1 MAATI
6 VESNRGVFISL
17 AKNSDVVLGLLVL
30 GIVAVMII
38 MIIPVPSIIMD
49 VLLTFSLTLSIV
61 IILISMYILKPL
73 EFSVFPS
80 VLLVATL
87 ARLATNVASTR
98 LILIKGHE
106 GPDAAGK
113 VIMAFGNFVIGSNYA
128 VGLII
133 FSILVVINFVVITK
147 GAGRIAEVAARF
159 TLDAMPGKQMSIDAD
174 LNAGLIDEAE
184 ARRRRAQISQEAE
197 FYGAMDGASKFV
209 RGDAVAGII
218 ITLINIVGGLIIGV
232 LQHGMDI
239 KTALHNFTLLTVGD
253 GLVGQIPALIVSTS
267 AGIIVTRAA
276 SESNLG
282 TEVSKQIFAHPK
294 AIGVSAAVIFF
305 FGLIP
310 GLPHIP
316 FLIFAI
322 ITGLIAWV
330 SYNLKNTMGEEL
342 GWTAG
347 AIPDRERKASDEEK
361 GTPQREE
368 PDYVPPLDILEL
380 NLGYSLIPLVDSEQK
395 GDLVER
401 IKSVRQ
407 QFASEMGIMIP
418 SVHIRDSLQLEP
430 NRYSILIKGTEV
442 ANGELMMDR
451 HLALNPTGIE
461 KGIQGI
467 ATREP
472 SFGLPA
478 LWILTQD
485 KERAEL
491 SGYTVVDPSTV
502 IATHLT
508 EIIRTYSYELIGRQ
522 EIQSMLNN
530 FAKRY
535 PKVVEELVPGLLPLG
550 IVVKVLQNLLKERVP
565 VRDLLTILEA
575 LADYAPSTKD
585 PEILT
590 EYVRANLART
600 ITKQYQAQNNLPV
613 ITLEP
618 SLEEKI
624 SSAVRQVP
632 QGMHISL
639 EPRMAHGIINRLR
652 SVMENANK
660 KGIYPVLL
668 TSPAIRSPLRRFIE
682 RFIPNIVILSSN
694 EISSMVNVQPIDI
707 VRYSDA
713 DQKV

>member
-6 VESNRGVFISL
+6 IESNRGVFISL
-17 AKNSDVVLGLLVL
+17 ARNSDVVLGLLVL
-30 GIVAVMII
+30 GIVAV

-80 VLLVATL
+80 VLLIATL
-87 ARLATNVASTR
+87 ARLAINVASTR

-113 VIMAFGNFVIGSNYA
+113 VIMAFGNFVIGGNYA
-128 VGLII
+128 VGLVI

-239 KTALHNFTLLTVGD
+239 KTALYNFTLLTVGD

-282 TEVSKQIFAHPK
+282 AEVSKQIFAHPK
-294 AIGVSAAVIFF
+294 AIGISAAVIFF

-330 SYNLKNTMGEEL
+330 SYNLKNSMGEEL

-347 AIPDRERKASDEEK
+347 AIPDRERKTSDEEK

-401 IKSVRQ
+401 IKSVRH

-535 PKVVEELVPGLLPLG
+535 PKVVEELVPGLIPLG

>member
-30 GIVAVMII
+30 GIVAV

>member
-6 VESNRGVFISL
+6 IESNRGVFISL
-17 AKNSDVVLGLLVL
+17 ARNSDVVLGLLVL
-30 GIVAVMII
+30 GIVAV

>member
-6 VESNRGVFISL
+6 IESNRGVFISL

-30 GIVAVMII
+30 GIVAV

>member
-30 GIVAVMII
+30 GIVAV

-80 VLLVATL
+80 VLLIATL
-87 ARLATNVASTR
+87 ARLAINVASTR

-113 VIMAFGNFVIGSNYA
+113 VIMAFGNFVIGGNYA
-128 VGLII
+128 VGLVI

-401 IKSVRQ
+401 IKSVRH

-535 PKVVEELVPGLLPLG
+535 PKVVEELVPGLIPLG

>member
-6 VESNRGVFISL
+6 IESNRGVFISL

-30 GIVAVMII
+30 GIVAV

-80 VLLVATL
+80 VLLIATL
-87 ARLATNVASTR
+87 ARLAINVASTR

-113 VIMAFGNFVIGSNYA
+113 VIMAFGNFVIGGNYA
-128 VGLII
+128 VGLVI

>member
-6 VESNRGVFISL
+6 IESNRGVFISL
-17 AKNSDVVLGLLVL
+17 ARNSDVVLGLLVL
-30 GIVAVMII
+30 GIVAV

-80 VLLVATL
+80 VLLIATL
-87 ARLATNVASTR
+87 ARLAINVASTR

-113 VIMAFGNFVIGSNYA
+113 VIMAFGNFVIGGNYA
-128 VGLII
+128 VGLVI

-282 TEVSKQIFAHPK
+282 AEVSKQIFAHPK
-294 AIGVSAAVIFF
+294 AIGISAAVIFF

-330 SYNLKNTMGEEL
+330 SYNLKNSMGEEL